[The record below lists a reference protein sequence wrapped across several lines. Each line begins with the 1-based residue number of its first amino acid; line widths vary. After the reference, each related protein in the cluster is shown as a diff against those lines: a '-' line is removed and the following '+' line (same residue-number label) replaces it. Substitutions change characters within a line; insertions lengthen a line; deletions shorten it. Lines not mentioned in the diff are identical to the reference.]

1 MNRWLKFRGASAAQ
15 PDTYPRLL
23 PPKLARRATTLL
35 CLVPVRVWEN
45 MGNRLSRKK
54 KRERNHVT
62 DQDRAVL
69 DLKNSRDRLKRYQ
82 KKVRNQSKDYT
93 S

>member
-1 MNRWLKFRGASAAQ
+1 MHA
-15 PDTYPRLL
+15 D
-23 PPKLARRATTLL
+23 
-35 CLVPVRVWEN
+35 
-45 MGNRLSRKK
+45 MGNLVSSRKK

-82 KKVRNQSKDYT
+82 KKVTAEAWTGGRAGFASVRRAQRV
-93 S
+93 